1 MRACLPWLVWMLASP
16 WGLSGAAA
24 MLALLYAAFRW
35 RVRRHGARQLAQLD
49 ARQAAR
55 ERMARELHDALLQDT
70 QAVIL
75 HFHNA
80 SMALPMDEPARAD
93 MLRALDAAD
102 RVLADGRNHAQELH
116 AAALDA
122 EAASA
127 AGKGDGKGWRLPANW
142 LRRRRAQVRSGVEDA
157 AP

>member
-1 MRACLPWLVWMLASP
+1 MRACLPWLVWMLA
-16 WGLSGAAA
+16 GAAA
-24 MLALLYAAFRW
+24 MLALLCAAFRR
-35 RVRRHGARQLAQLD
+35 RVRRHGARQLAQLE

-80 SMALPMDEPARAD
+80 SMALPVDEPARAD

-102 RVLADGRNHAQELH
+102 RMLADGRDHAQELH
-116 AAALDA
+116 AAALEA

-127 AGKGDGKGWRLPANW
+127 AGKGGRLPANW

>member
-1 MRACLPWLVWMLASP
+1 MRACLPWLVWMLA
-16 WGLSGAAA
+16 GAAA
-24 MLALLYAAFRW
+24 MLALLCAAFRR
-35 RVRRHGARQLAQLD
+35 RVRRHGARQLAQLE

-80 SMALPMDEPARAD
+80 SMALPVDEPARAD

-102 RVLADGRNHAQELH
+102 RMLADGRDHAQELH
-116 AAALDA
+116 AAALEA

-127 AGKGDGKGWRLPANW
+127 AGKGRRLPANW